1 MLWRSAGSSGARCMC
16 EFQWSYI
23 IAVTELISIELSG
36 IGKYGESCRVSHD
49 NLATRRQQGFGD
61 EPGDRPVKSVRSAY
75 GEQVCHAGVS
85 RVVCTTKLQGVAGV
99 TRS

>member
-23 IAVTELISIELSG
+23 IAVTELISI
-36 IGKYGESCRVSHD
+36 GESCRVSHD
-49 NLATRRQQGFGD
+49 KLATRRQQGFGD

>member
-1 MLWRSAGSSGARCMC
+1 MC
-16 EFQWSYI
+16 EFQWSYT

-36 IGKYGESCRVSHD
+36 IDKYGESCRVSHGK
-49 NLATRRQQGFGD
+49 LSTRRQQGFGD

-75 GEQVCHAGVS
+75 GDEVCHAGVS
-85 RVVCTTKLQGVAGV
+85 RVVRTTKLQGVAGV